1 MDSLAPPVLTQSAL
15 DFEGLGKLRAQA
27 RQDDKAAVRETAQQ
41 FEALFIQMMM
51 KSMREAVPKDEENTS
66 NAEQTFESMF
76 DREVAHGMA
85 KRNSLGLAD
94 MLVRDHER
102 RSQMV
107 STADVLQSRQ
117 TTAPVLHPMNAAQP
131 ALPLAPEQRP
141 PMALPKPGLL
151 KPLQMDG
158 IGHGVGHGVGSATGG
173 RP

>member
-51 KSMREAVPKDEENTS
+51 KSMREAVLKDEDNS
-66 NAEQTFESMF
+66 SSAEQTFESMF

-102 RSQMV
+102 RSQML

-117 TTAPVLHPMNAAQP
+117 NNPPAMHPLQAPQP
-131 ALPLAPEQRP
+131 ALPLTPTQRQ
-141 PMALPKPGLL
+141 PMALPGPAML
-151 KPLQMDG
+151 KPLSVDG
-158 IGHGVGHGVGSATGG
+158 TGLGPLGNGG

>member
-51 KSMREAVPKDEENTS
+51 KSMREAVPKDEENS
-66 NAEQTFESMF
+66 SSAEQTFESMF

-107 STADVLQSRQ
+107 STADALLSRQ
-117 TTAPVLHPMNAAQP
+117 NKPP
-131 ALPLAPEQRP
+131 ALNPLQAPPTGLPLTTEQRQ
-141 PMALPKPGLL
+141 PMALPAPAML
-151 KPLQMDG
+151 KPLPVNGMGLGNQ
-158 IGHGVGHGVGSATGG
+158 GG

>member
-1 MDSLAPPVLTQSAL
+1 MDQLAPRVLTQTAL

-27 RQDDKAAVRETAQQ
+27 RQDGNAAVRETAQQ

-51 KSMREAVPKDEENTS
+51 KSMREAVPKDEDNASS

-117 TTAPVLHPMNAAQP
+117 SSAPSLQPLQPAQP
-131 ALPLAPEQRP
+131 ALPLAPAQRA
-141 PMALPKPGLL
+141 PMALPGPALL
-151 KPLQMDG
+151 KPLPVDG
-158 IGHGVGHGVGSATGG
+158 QGLPSGG

>member
-51 KSMREAVPKDEENTS
+51 KSMREAVLKDEENS
-66 NAEQTFESMF
+66 SSAEQTFESMF

-102 RSQMV
+102 RSQML

-117 TTAPVLHPMNAAQP
+117 NNPPALNPLQATQP
-131 ALPLAPEQRP
+131 ALPLKSDQRQ
-141 PMALPKPGLL
+141 PMALPGPAML
-151 KPLQMDG
+151 KPLPV
-158 IGHGVGHGVGSATGG
+158 HGMGLGKMGDGG

>member
-1 MDSLAPPVLTQSAL
+1 MDSLASPALTQTAL

-51 KSMREAVPKDEENTS
+51 KSMREAVTKDEDS
-66 NAEQTFESMF
+66 SSHAEQTFESMF

-107 STADVLQSRQ
+107 STADVLQGRQ
-117 TTAPVLHPMNAAQP
+117 ATAPALHPLNAPQP
-131 ALPLAPEQRP
+131 ALPLPAAQRQ
-141 PMALPKPGLL
+141 PMALPGPGML
-151 KPLQMDG
+151 KPLQIDG
-158 IGHGVGHGVGSATGG
+158 NVTGG